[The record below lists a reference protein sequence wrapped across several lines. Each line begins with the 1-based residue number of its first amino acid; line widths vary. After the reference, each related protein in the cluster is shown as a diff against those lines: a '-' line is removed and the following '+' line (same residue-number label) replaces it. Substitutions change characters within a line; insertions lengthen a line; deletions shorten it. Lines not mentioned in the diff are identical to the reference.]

1 MVINSICFSI
11 FLKENCIE
19 YNMENTI
26 KLLKLFEEK
35 NVITSFVTELGQDM
49 KQIERPLIKSSIDNI
64 LLILGSLRIDMRND
78 DLDKIIGSYSPYSKE
93 ELLNYFEKFKFYFEK
108 LKSNFENLNI
118 NRVAINLYISCDRND
133 ITLSS
138 KINCLDLYNA
148 DENKVISN
156 LSQKNV
162 IKLFNFKKSEV
173 NAIFN
178 LIASDKLNIKF
189 DINTLY
195 NINNKFENE
204 EIYSFFKDSIELIT
218 NLVLKLLEE

>member
-26 KLLKLFEEK
+26 KLLKLFKEK

-162 IKLFNFKKSEV
+162 IKLFNFKKSKV

-204 EIYSFFKDSIELIT
+204 EIYSFFNDSIELIN
-218 NLVLKLLEE
+218 NLVLKLEE

>member
-49 KQIERPLIKSSIDNI
+49 KKIDRPLIKSNIDNI

-78 DLDKIIGSYSPYSKE
+78 DLDKIIGSQYSKE
-93 ELLNYFEKFKFYFEK
+93 ELLNYFKKFKFYFEK
-108 LKSNFENLNI
+108 LKSSFENLNI
-118 NRVAINLYISCDRND
+118 NRIAINLSIFCDRSD
-133 ITLSS
+133 IKLSS
-138 KINCLDLYNA
+138 KINCFDLYNT
-148 DENKVISN
+148 DEDKVISN
-156 LSQKNV
+156 LSQRNV
-162 IKLFNFKKSEV
+162 VELSNFKKSKV

-189 DINTLY
+189 DINTLH
-195 NINNKFENE
+195 NIDNKFENE
-204 EIYSFFKDSIELIT
+204 EIYYFFNDSIELI
-218 NLVLKLLEE
+218 NDLVLKLKE

>member
-26 KLLKLFEEK
+26 KLLKLFEDRK
-35 NVITSFVTELGQDM
+35 VITSFITELGQDM
-49 KQIERPLIKSSIDNI
+49 KPIDRPLIKSNIDNI

-78 DLDKIIGSYSPYSKE
+78 DLDKIISSQYSKD
-93 ELLNYFEKFKFYFEK
+93 ELLNYFKKFKFYFEK

-118 NRVAINLYISCDRND
+118 NRIAINLSIFCDRSD
-133 ITLSS
+133 IKLSS
-138 KINCLDLYNA
+138 KINCFDLYNT
-148 DENKVISN
+148 DEDKVISN
-156 LSQKNV
+156 LSQRNV
-162 IKLFNFKKSEV
+162 VELSNFKKSKV

-189 DINTLY
+189 DINTLH
-195 NINNKFENE
+195 NIDNKFENE
-204 EIYSFFKDSIELIT
+204 EIYYFFNDSIELI
-218 NLVLKLLEE
+218 NDLVLKLKE

>member
-64 LLILGSLRIDMRND
+64 LLILGSLRIDMLND

-204 EIYSFFKDSIELIT
+204 EIYSFFKDSIELIS
-218 NLVLKLLEE
+218 NLVLKLEE

>member
-26 KLLKLFEEK
+26 KLLKLFEDRK
-35 NVITSFVTELGQDM
+35 VITSFITELGQDM
-49 KQIERPLIKSSIDNI
+49 KPIDRPLIKSNIDNI

-78 DLDKIIGSYSPYSKE
+78 DLDKIISSQYSKD
-93 ELLNYFEKFKFYFEK
+93 ELLNYFKKFKFYFEK

-118 NRVAINLYISCDRND
+118 NRIAINLSIFCDRSD
-133 ITLSS
+133 IKLSS
-138 KINCLDLYNA
+138 KINWFDLYNT
-148 DENKVISN
+148 DEDKVISN
-156 LSQKNV
+156 LSQRNV
-162 IKLFNFKKSEV
+162 VELSNFKKSKV

-189 DINTLY
+189 DINTLH
-195 NINNKFENE
+195 NIDNKFENE
-204 EIYSFFKDSIELIT
+204 EIYYFFNDSIELI
-218 NLVLKLLEE
+218 NDLVLKLKE

>member
-1 MVINSICFSI
+1 M
-11 FLKENCIE
+11 
-19 YNMENTI
+19 
-26 KLLKLFEEK
+26 
-35 NVITSFVTELGQDM
+35 
-49 KQIERPLIKSSIDNI
+49 
-64 LLILGSLRIDMRND
+64 
-78 DLDKIIGSYSPYSKE
+78 
-93 ELLNYFEKFKFYFEK
+93 
-108 LKSNFENLNI
+108 
-118 NRVAINLYISCDRND
+118 
-133 ITLSS
+133 SS

-195 NINNKFENE
+195 NINNKFKNE
-204 EIYSFFKDSIELIT
+204 EIYSFFKDSIELIS
-218 NLVLKLLEE
+218 NLVLKLEE

>member
-204 EIYSFFKDSIELIT
+204 EIYSFFKDSIELIS
-218 NLVLKLLEE
+218 NLVLKLEE

>member
-118 NRVAINLYISCDRND
+118 NRVAVNLSIFCDRSD
-133 ITLSS
+133 VRLYS
-138 KINCLDLYNA
+138 KINCLDLYNT
-148 DENKVISN
+148 DEYKVISN
-156 LSQKNV
+156 LSQKKV
-162 IKLFNFKKSEV
+162 IELYNFKKSKV

-204 EIYSFFKDSIELIT
+204 EIYSFFNDSIELIN
-218 NLVLKLLEE
+218 NLVLKLEE